1 MSIVST
7 DDAVPPVDIAL
18 RESAPGHAQHTPLLG
33 VPLQALLQHKPITLP
48 LNASVHE
55 VARTMRD
62 HKVSSIL
69 LLQKGKL
76 AGLVTDRDLR
86 DRVVAEGLDL
96 SRPAADIA
104 SLNPITLDQRSPAF
118 EALLLMT
125 RHHIHHVPVM
135 DGQRLVGMVTATDLI
150 RQQSTS
156 PVYLARDIYRQ
167 TTLEGLV
174 GIGRQIKG
182 LQHQLSAANTSA
194 YNTGHI
200 ITAITDALTCRLIA
214 LTEAELGP
222 PPVPYVWV
230 AAGSQG
236 RCEQTAKSDQ
246 DNCMVLS
253 DAYIPALHGD
263 HFKTLARQVCD
274 GLAAC
279 GFVHC
284 PGEMMAMTDIW
295 RQPLQV
301 WRRYFQRWTETPDPK
316 ALMLITVFFDLRAV
330 HGNFEL
336 LEALRQDVLAHTPT
350 QSLFLAHVVNNAQKQ
365 RPPLNLFG
373 QITSSHK
380 GAHAGSVDLKNHAI
394 TPIVD
399 LARICALEAGLL
411 EVNTWD
417 RIEKASKL
425 GELSESSSRDLR
437 DAFEFV
443 SRLRIA
449 HQTLCMQRG
458 LEPDNHLHLEEL
470 SNLERHHLRD
480 AFSVIQSLQD
490 VWAQRYPSGL
500 L

>member
-7 DDAVPPVDIAL
+7 DHAAAPKAIAL
-18 RESAPGHAQHTPLLG
+18 PDSAQGLTENASLSDM
-33 VPLQALLQHKPITLP
+33 PLQALVQRNPTTLP
-48 LNASVHE
+48 LNASVLE
-55 VARTMRD
+55 VARTLRWMG
-62 HKVSSIL
+62 VLTAS
-69 LLQKGKL
+69 
-76 AGLVTDRDLR
+76 DL
-86 DRVVAEGLDL
+86 
-96 SRPAADIA
+96 
-104 SLNPITLDQRSPAF
+104 
-118 EALLLMT
+118 M
-125 RHHIHHVPVM
+125 
-135 DGQRLVGMVTATDLI
+135 

-156 PVYLARDIYRQ
+156 PVDLARNIHRQ
-167 TTLEGLV
+167 TTLVGLA
-174 GIGRQIKG
+174 GIGQRVKA
-182 LQHQLSAANTSA
+182 LQNHLSAANASA
-194 YNTGHI
+194 YQTGHI

-246 DNCMVLS
+246 DNCMVLD
-253 DAYIPALHGD
+253 DAYVPSLHGD
-263 HFKTLARQVCD
+263 YFKILARRVCD

-279 GFVHC
+279 GYVHC
-284 PGEMMAMTDIW
+284 PGEMMAMNDTW
-295 RQPLQV
+295 RQPLSIWHQ
-301 WRRYFQRWTETPDPK
+301 YFQRWTENPEPK

-330 HGNFEL
+330 HGEIEL
-336 LEALRQDVLAHTPT
+336 LDALRRDVLAHTP
-350 QSLFLAHVVNNAQKQ
+350 QKSLFLAYVVNNAQRQ

-373 QITSSHK
+373 QIASSHS
-380 GAHAGSVDLKNHAI
+380 GAHAGTVDLKNHAI

-399 LARICALEAGLL
+399 LARICALESGLL
-411 EVNTWD
+411 EVNTCD

-425 GELSESSSRDLR
+425 GELSEPSSRDLR

-458 LEPDNHLHLEEL
+458 LEPDNHLHLHEL
-470 SNLERHHLRD
+470 SNFERDHLRD
-480 AFSVIQSLQD
+480 AFSVVQSLQD

>member
-1 MSIVST
+1 MSMVST
-7 DDAVPPVDIAL
+7 DDAVPSEAVAL
-18 RESAPGHAQHTPLLG
+18 PDSGQGLAENASLSGM
-33 VPLQALLQHKPITLP
+33 PLQALVQRNPTTLP
-48 LNASVHE
+48 LNASVLE
-55 VARTMRD
+55 VART
-62 HKVSSIL
+62 L
-69 LLQKGKL
+69 
-76 AGLVTDRDLR
+76 
-86 DRVVAEGLDL
+86 
-96 SRPAADIA
+96 
-104 SLNPITLDQRSPAF
+104 
-118 EALLLMT
+118 
-125 RHHIHHVPVM
+125 
-135 DGQRLVGMVTATDLI
+135 RLVGMLTASDLL
-150 RQQSTS
+150 RQHSTS
-156 PVYLARDIYRQ
+156 PLDLARDIHRQ

-182 LQHQLSAANTSA
+182 LQNQLSAANTSA

-200 ITAITDALTCRLIA
+200 ITAITDALTCRLMA

-246 DNCMVLS
+246 DNCMVL
-253 DAYIPALHGD
+253 DNAYEPSLHGD
-263 HFKTLARQVCD
+263 HFKTLARRVCD

-279 GFVHC
+279 GYVHC
-284 PGEMMAMTDIW
+284 PGEMMAMTDTW

-301 WRRYFQRWTETPDPK
+301 WRRYFQRWTETPEPK

-330 HGNFEL
+330 HGNVEL
-336 LEALRQDVLAHTPT
+336 LEALRRDVLAHTPT

-373 QITSSHK
+373 QIASRHS
-380 GAHAGSVDLKNHAI
+380 GAHAGTVDLKNHAI

-411 EVNTWD
+411 EVNTVD
-417 RIEKASKL
+417 RIDKASKL
-425 GELSESSSRDLR
+425 GALSEPSARDLG

-443 SRLRIA
+443 SRLRIT
-449 HQTLCMQRG
+449 HQSLCMQRG
-458 LEPDNHLHLEEL
+458 QEPDNHLHLQEL
-470 SNLERHHLRD
+470 SNFERDHLRD
-480 AFSVIQSLQD
+480 ALSVIQSLQE

>member
-7 DDAVPPVDIAL
+7 ELAAPPDAITFPDSAQGIAENTNL
-18 RESAPGHAQHTPLLG
+18 AGM
-33 VPLQALLQHKPITLP
+33 PLQALVQRNPITLP
-48 LNASVHE
+48 LNASVLE
-55 VARTMRD
+55 VARTLRWMGMPTA
-62 HKVSSIL
+62 S
-69 LLQKGKL
+69 
-76 AGLVTDRDLR
+76 DL
-86 DRVVAEGLDL
+86 
-96 SRPAADIA
+96 
-104 SLNPITLDQRSPAF
+104 
-118 EALLLMT
+118 M
-125 RHHIHHVPVM
+125 
-135 DGQRLVGMVTATDLI
+135 

-156 PVYLARDIYRQ
+156 PVYLARNIHRQ
-167 TTLEGLV
+167 NKLEGLV
-174 GIGRQIKG
+174 GIGQQVKA
-182 LQHQLSAANTSA
+182 LQNHLSAANTSA

-214 LTEAELGP
+214 LAEAELGP

-253 DAYIPALHGD
+253 DAFMPALHGD
-263 HFKTLARQVCD
+263 YFKTLARRVCD

-279 GFVHC
+279 GYVHC
-284 PGEMMAMTDIW
+284 PGEMMAMTDTW
-295 RQPLQV
+295 RQPLSI
-301 WRRYFQRWTETPDPK
+301 WRHYFQRWTENPEPK

-330 HGNFEL
+330 HGAFEL
-336 LEALRQDVLAHTPT
+336 LESLRQDVLAHTP
-350 QSLFLAHVVNNAQKQ
+350 QKSLFLAHVVNNAQRQ

-373 QITSSHK
+373 QIASSHS
-380 GAHAGSVDLKNHAI
+380 GAHAGTVDLKNHAI

-411 EVNTWD
+411 EVNTCD

-425 GELSESSSRDLR
+425 GELSEPSSRDLR

-449 HQTLCMQRG
+449 HQTFCMQRG
-458 LEPDNHLHLEEL
+458 LEPDNHLHLQEL
-470 SNLERHHLRD
+470 SNFERHHLRD

-490 VWAQRYPSGL
+490 VWAQRYPSGML
-500 L
+500 

>member
-1 MSIVST
+1 MSVVST
-7 DDAVPPVDIAL
+7 DRAAAPNAIAL
-18 RESAPGHAQHTPLLG
+18 PDSAQGLTENASLLG
-33 VPLQALLQHKPITLP
+33 MPLQTLVQRNPINLP
-48 LNASVHE
+48 LNASVLE
-55 VARTMRD
+55 VARN
-62 HKVSSIL
+62 
-69 LLQKGKL
+69 
-76 AGLVTDRDLR
+76 LR
-86 DRVVAEGLDL
+86 L
-96 SRPAADIA
+96 
-104 SLNPITLDQRSPAF
+104 T
-118 EALLLMT
+118 
-125 RHHIHHVPVM
+125 
-135 DGQRLVGMVTATDLI
+135 GMVTASDLM

-156 PVYLARDIYRQ
+156 PVYLARNIHRQ

-174 GIGRQIKG
+174 GIGQQVKA
-182 LQHQLSAANTSA
+182 LQNHLSAASTSA

-214 LTEAELGP
+214 LAEAELGP

-230 AAGSQG
+230 AAGSQA

-253 DAYIPALHGD
+253 DAFMPALHGD
-263 HFKTLARQVCD
+263 YFKTLARRVCD

-279 GFVHC
+279 GYVHC
-284 PGEMMAMTDIW
+284 PGEMMAMTDTWRQPQSIW
-295 RQPLQV
+295 RQ
-301 WRRYFQRWTETPDPK
+301 YFQRWTENPEPK

-330 HGNFEL
+330 HGEFEL
-336 LEALRQDVLAHTPT
+336 LEALRRDVLAHTP
-350 QSLFLAHVVNNAQKQ
+350 QKSLFLAHVVNNAQRQ

-373 QITSSHK
+373 QIASSHS
-380 GAHAGSVDLKNHAI
+380 GAHAGTVDLKNHAI

-411 EVNTWD
+411 EVNTCE

-425 GELSESSSRDLR
+425 GELSEASSRDLR

-443 SRLRIA
+443 SRLRIT

-458 LEPDNHLHLEEL
+458 LEPDNHLHLQEL
-470 SNLERHHLRD
+470 SNFERDHLRD